1 MEKSRRDRIAII
13 SIMTYYARQIFDET
27 KLYEF
32 RKSPLKNDLL
42 NKKIYVYSAKED
54 KAIIG
59 YFKVSDILNGNTE
72 EILKLT
78 GYDKRPDGHEIV
90 DYYGKNNPNCFALHL
105 YDVTEFEEYL
115 SLRDMRSISKNA
127 DMPQYIKFIYD
138 NDPLYGVIKKW
149 DEAFSLDGN
158 LCKNPAKTKQMI
170 LQNARMKGRN

>member
-1 MEKSRRDRIAII
+1 MDKNRRNRIAII

-32 RKSPLKNDLL
+32 RKSPLRDELL

-54 KAIIG
+54 KSIIG
-59 YFKVSDILNGNTE
+59 YFKVSDILNGNTD
-72 EILKLT
+72 EILKAT
-78 GYDKRPDGHEIV
+78 GYDKRHDGHEIV
-90 DYYGKNNPNCFALHL
+90 EYYGKNNPNCFALHL

-115 SLRDMRSISKNA
+115 TLRDMRCISENA

-138 NDPLYGVIKKW
+138 NDPLYEVIKKW

-158 LCKNPAKTKQMI
+158 LCDNPSKAKQMI
-170 LQNARMKGRN
+170 LQKARMKGRK